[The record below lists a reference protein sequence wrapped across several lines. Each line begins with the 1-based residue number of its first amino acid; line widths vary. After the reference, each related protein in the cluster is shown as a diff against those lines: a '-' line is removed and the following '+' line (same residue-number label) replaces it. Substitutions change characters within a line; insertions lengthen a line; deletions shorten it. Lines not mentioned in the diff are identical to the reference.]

1 LEDIPA
7 VSVHRSYLVY
17 IADLITVGMRFAK
30 LEQNII
36 TAYFI
41 ASFDFS
47 LQDKSG
53 NKMTVAPQIDFNRH
67 SAHKPKNQQFLK
79 VTPRDK

>member
-1 LEDIPA
+1 
-7 VSVHRSYLVY
+7 
-17 IADLITVGMRFAK
+17 MRFAK

-47 LQDKSG
+47 LSDKTG
-53 NKMTVAPQIDFNRH
+53 KVIHEAPMVDFNRH
-67 SAHKPKNQQFLK
+67 SAHKPKNPPYLK
-79 VTPRDK
+79 VTPKET